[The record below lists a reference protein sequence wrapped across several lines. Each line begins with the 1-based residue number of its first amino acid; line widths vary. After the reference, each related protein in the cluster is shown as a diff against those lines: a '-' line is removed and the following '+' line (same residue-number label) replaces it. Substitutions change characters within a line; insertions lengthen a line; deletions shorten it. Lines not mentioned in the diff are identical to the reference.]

1 MHVISLEIW
10 TFHELAI
17 SIYRNPNY
25 LALKIQHQ
33 AVINALYNARSQ
45 ATKLGLSGTQRSQHP
60 NDYH

>member
-10 TFHELAI
+10 TFYELAI

-33 AVINALYNARSQ
+33 AVINALNNARSQ
-45 ATKLGLSGTQRSQHP
+45 ATKLGLSGTQI
-60 NDYH
+60 